1 MIIPLKRKRITFED
15 TDPSTTLDTHIEFE
29 DTDPSTTLDT
39 HIEFEDTDPSTT
51 LDTHIEFEDT
61 DPSTTLDTHIE
72 FEDTDSTTLDTQKT
86 KSSTTWVKEKTN
98 EFELNIFQRT
108 IDKKYHVSAKF
119 MQILINRLLKQTS
132 KELDDNA
139 FALTHLDPEYNICI
153 QGLEKTIN
161 ATVELKYPDILD
173 KISSIKDVL
182 IRFQFD
188 TVGHLITIQYKQSS
202 ALWDHEWEMSSVV
215 LTDEYKRNLKDC
227 DKNPVINP
235 DVAQLLISQ
244 VISFMTRLR
253 YTISENIEGYAESIN
268 QRILRT
274 TAGDQ
279 LNIKLTQLLKTLNN
293 IKVLHRFVFRKNTS
307 YLNDR
312 NMRDNIGQT
321 ASHTKRQIVY
331 DTADSGGYNPKY
343 LPKKNPYYR
352 IGFYSWYTKTE
363 YETLNK
369 TSDATKRSSSSN
381 KCATVYSGCSSKSA
395 TGYSGSSSRNKS
407 ATVYSSSS
415 NMSATVYSGSSS
427 SNKSA
432 TVYSGSSYIN
442 KNAPVYNNSSSHNKS
457 VTVSNNSSSHNK
469 SVTVSNNSNSSN
481 KNAPVYNNSSSRNK
495 SVTVS
500 NNSNSSN
507 KSVTVSN
514 NSNSSNKNAPVY
526 NNSSSRNKS
535 VTVSNNSNSSNKSAT
550 FVSSNMIKAS
560 NSFNASSSGRRG
572 TIDIKLK
579 NITKDFSS

>member
-1 MIIPLKRKRITFED
+1 MQFSKFQYDPKEIYICKSATIIWPSKDFNYFYPMCELLHFISITDDTEAVKTVILKLTKRVAFKEWISNFDEPTFRKNLQESKNELAEADWMLKYKNVEEWDDLSSADIFNCNSSIPLPPPNEYEANNLMIIPLKRKRITFED

-343 LPKKNPYYR
+343 LPKKTLT
-352 IGFYSWYTKTE
+352 IELGFIHGILKQ
-363 YETLNK
+363 
-369 TSDATKRSSSSN
+369 
-381 KCATVYSGCSSKSA
+381 
-395 TGYSGSSSRNKS
+395 
-407 ATVYSSSS
+407 
-415 NMSATVYSGSSS
+415 NM
-427 SNKSA
+427 K
-432 TVYSGSSYIN
+432 
-442 KNAPVYNNSSSHNKS
+442 H
-457 VTVSNNSSSHNK
+457 
-469 SVTVSNNSNSSN
+469 
-481 KNAPVYNNSSSRNK
+481 
-495 SVTVS
+495 
-500 NNSNSSN
+500 
-507 KSVTVSN
+507 
-514 NSNSSNKNAPVY
+514 
-526 NNSSSRNKS
+526 
-535 VTVSNNSNSSNKSAT
+535 
-550 FVSSNMIKAS
+550 
-560 NSFNASSSGRRG
+560 
-572 TIDIKLK
+572 
-579 NITKDFSS
+579 